1 MIFFG
6 TPPGTSSQ
14 SFAWCLHTACA
25 RLLARSRWRL
35 DRIRHRRVVI
45 GPGLADTGRA

>member
-6 TPPGTSSQ
+6 TSPGTSSQ
-14 SFAWCLHTACA
+14 SFAWCLHTAYV
-25 RLLARSRWRL
+25 RLLARSRRRL

-45 GPGLADTGRA
+45 GAGFADTGRA